1 MGEVE
6 SLNDLPEYKADRTMD
21 RHGTTYYK
29 REGQAG
35 TALHH
40 YHDLGG
46 VNDAPAGDDDEH
58 DAKLGHRGEAQ

>member
-40 YHDLGG
+40 YHDLGDDG
-46 VNDAPAGDDDEH
+46 PVGGESGD
-58 DAKLGHRGEAQ
+58 GEGGGE